1 MNVIKLLLFAALFL
15 LGGSLAYLLLAGGR
29 GLVGPSPPAIR
40 IANDQVD
47 LGRLRPNS
55 TARGQVRIEN
65 RGGQPLVVERLALS
79 CSCTEADLSNP
90 LIAPGQ
96 GADISFSLKTRPG
109 SGPGRESILVLSNDP
124 ANPKAKIDVLFS
136 VGEPFLVEPRSLDFG
151 EVERGQLPQS
161 VSGTLIANETQ
172 TSLKDLTIGAVES
185 PLSALL
191 GPMESDGRRRLTVT
205 LPLETP
211 TGQVY
216 ATVEV
221 GEAENTASPLRVDV
235 HGYVRGDVV
244 ASPRTVLLESVGRD
258 AETPAQ
264 SVTLSARKGTL
275 TVTGHTVSESLSKL
289 VKVNLQQIDAR
300 SYRAEIAVEKLA
312 LPVVWKGS
320 NRLVGQVLFQCSTD
334 QAHRETVSV
343 PILLF
348 VEPKP
353 KENAEPNS
361 EAR

>member
-15 LGGSLAYLLLAGGR
+15 LGGSLAYLLLSSGR
-29 GLVGPSPPAIR
+29 GLVGPAPPAIL
-40 IANDQVD
+40 IAKDQVD

-65 RGGQPLVVERLALS
+65 HGGQPLVVERLALS

-90 LIAPGQ
+90 LIAPGA

-124 ANPKAKIDVLFS
+124 NNPKAKIDVLFS
-136 VGEPFLVEPRSLDFG
+136 VGEPFLIEPRSLDFG

-161 VSGTLIANETQ
+161 VSGTLIANEAQ
-172 TSLKDLTIGAVES
+172 TSLKDLMIGAVER
-185 PLSALL
+185 PLTALL
-191 GPMESDGRRRLTVT
+191 GPLESDGRRRLTVT
-205 LPLETP
+205 LPPETP

-221 GEAENTASPLRVDV
+221 GEAANAGSALKVDV
-235 HGYVRGDVV
+235 HGYVRGEVQ
-244 ASPRTVLLESVGRD
+244 ASPRTILLESAG

-275 TVTGHTVSESLSKL
+275 TVTGQTVSESLSKL
-289 VKVNLQQIDAR
+289 VKVSVKQTDAR
-300 SYRAEIAVEKLA
+300 SYQAGIAVEKDA

-320 NRLVGQVLFQCSTD
+320 NRLAGQVLFQCSTD
-334 QAHRETVSV
+334 QGRRETVSV

-353 KENAEPNS
+353 KETAEANS